1 MSFKL
6 INPEVLGA
14 PRGYSNGLLAEGG
27 GKLLFIAGQIAWD
40 KDQQIVS
47 DDFVE
52 QFDKALAN
60 VITVVRAAEGNP
72 DNIVRL
78 VIYVTNKTEYLE
90 RTKEVGER
98 YRKHIG
104 KHFPAMVLVQVAGL
118 LDDRAKVEI
127 EGMAVIPA

>member
-6 INPEVLGA
+6 INPEALGA
-14 PRGYSNGLLAEGG
+14 PSGYANGVLADGD

-40 KDQQIVS
+40 RDQQIVS

-60 VITVVRAAEGNP
+60 VITVVRAAEGAAG
-72 DNIVRL
+72 NIVRL
-78 VIYVTNKTEYLE
+78 VIYVTNKIEYRE

-98 YRKHIG
+98 YRKHMG
-104 KHFPAMVLVQVAGL
+104 KHYPAMVLVQVAGL

-127 EGMAVIPA
+127 EAMAVIPT